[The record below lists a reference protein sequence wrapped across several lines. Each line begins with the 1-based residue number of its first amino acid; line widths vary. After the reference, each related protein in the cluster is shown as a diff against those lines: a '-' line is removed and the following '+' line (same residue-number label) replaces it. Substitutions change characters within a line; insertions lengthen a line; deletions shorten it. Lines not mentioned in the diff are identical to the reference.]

1 MKNPLAGAASMLKS
15 ISLQKIQRKIGL
27 FKEPRL
33 SLRWHTFVYF
43 ILFLLAVMSGL
54 FLLLFSTGGFS
65 VGFKECHVFLK
76 NELEHITGNV
86 AQEFGALSVEGVAL
100 AESLAEQIERKLK
113 TAGVN
118 PSGLKNHPHLL
129 EPILSEAADRLLTA
143 LQKNK
148 CSGVF
153 LILDATVNPAL
164 PTAENSRAGLFLK
177 NMEPNVINLT
187 FPTIRFLRGSFAIA
201 RQLHLNLLPQWQMEF
216 QVTPGDFFFK
226 TINAATGSVL
236 PLSRLYY
243 WNPCSALVGNYEK
256 AMLLCVPLRTSDGTV
271 IGVCGF
277 EVSAMLF
284 KLKNTPN
291 NSTYTRAFTI
301 FAPLYGDVLNTSKAM
316 YAGNYSALPLQ
327 SGGVLSIMSPRK
339 GISSYLSSADGSIYF
354 GLHQK
359 INLYPKNAAFS
370 EEEWA
375 LAVLIPNQDLRANIR
390 RQNQLFLVL
399 LFALFIFS
407 VGTALLISRK
417 SVAPV
422 LGALEMVKERKVS
435 GDMKTNIQEIDD
447 LIAFL
452 AAQDATND
460 DLPGPS
466 KEPIESSALF
476 SAFVKNIKTLSPAE
490 RAVFNLYMEG
500 YTAQE
505 IAKILCLSINTIKT
519 HNKRIYTKLN
529 VSSRKEL
536 LVYVKMMQEVDGKPD
551 VRQKQ

>member
-1 MKNPLAGAASMLKS
+1 MLKS
-15 ISLQKIQRKIGL
+15 SPLRKIQRII
-27 FKEPRL
+27 RL
-33 SLRWHTFVYF
+33 LKKNRLPLQWYSFAYF

-54 FLLLFSTGGFS
+54 LLILFSTGGFS
-65 VGFKECHVFLK
+65 VGLKECHVFLK
-76 NELEHITGNV
+76 NELEHITGDV
-86 AQEFGALSVEGVAL
+86 SREFNALSVEGVAL
-100 AESLAEQIERKLK
+100 AERLAAQIERELG
-113 TAGVN
+113 TVGIDPAE
-118 PSGLKNHPHLL
+118 LKNHPHLL
-129 EPILSEAADRLLTA
+129 EPILSESANILLVA

-148 CSGVF
+148 SSGVF

-164 PTAENSRAGLFLK
+164 PYAANSRAGLFLK
-177 NMEPNVINLT
+177 NMEPNVINLAS
-187 FPTIRFLRGSFAIA
+187 PMIRYLRGPASIA
-201 RQLHLNLLPQWQMEF
+201 RKMHIDLLPQWQMEF

-226 TINAATGSVL
+226 TINAATGSDL

-243 WNPCSALVGNYEK
+243 WNPCSTLAGNYEK
-256 AMLLCVPLRTSDGTV
+256 AMLLCVPLRTSDGTL
-271 IGVCGF
+271 IGICGF
-277 EVSAMLF
+277 EFSAMLF

-291 NSTYTRAFTI
+291 NSTYTRAFTM
-301 FAPLYGDVLNTSKAM
+301 FAPLYGNVLDASKAM
-316 YAGNYSALPLQ
+316 YAGNYRAIPLQ
-327 SGGVLSIMSPRK
+327 SGDVLSILPTK
-339 GISSYLSSADGSIYF
+339 KEITNYLSSADGSVYS

-359 INLYPKNAAFS
+359 INLYPTNAAFS
-370 EEEWA
+370 GDEWA
-375 LAVLIPNQDLRANIR
+375 LSVLIPNQDLMVKIR

-407 VGTALLISRK
+407 VVTALLISRK

-422 LGALEMVKERKVS
+422 IGALEMVKERKVS

-452 AAQDATND
+452 AARDTAAG
-460 DLPGPS
+460 DLAGPA
-466 KEPIESSALF
+466 KDPVESSALF
-476 SAFVKNIKTLSPAE
+476 NAFVNNIKTLSPAE

-536 LVYVKMMQEVDGKPD
+536 LVYVKMMQEKDGKPD
-551 VRQKQ
+551 V